1 MNPPLDLPTNLDD
14 GFPSIRAMNIKHLET
29 FIHIVGKGSFAA
41 AAEALHT
48 TQSTVS
54 ARVKDLEHYLGVEL
68 FDRSAHRAS
77 LTAKGRE
84 LLVMSQEITGALQ
97 RLRERISDQ
106 SAITGTLRLGVVGVV
121 AGTWL
126 PSLVRELRMRHP
138 SLQLQLEVNLSKIL
152 VRKLHS
158 GAQLDAVVIAG
169 RWEDDELRCEVVGT
183 EKFAWMASPS
193 LGLPQRF
200 HSPFDLAAHP
210 VVGFSAESFHHAV
223 IKAWFSAG
231 GVQYQPTIICNSME
245 VIARLVAQGQGVG
258 LLPCEYYGEEV
269 ALGKLKVLQTEPE
282 IPDVDFTMLS
292 IAKAPTVMVSALANA
307 VKAVRGHDAVL
318 S

>member
-1 MNPPLDLPTNLDD
+1 MNL
-14 GFPSIRAMNIKHLET
+14 KHLET
-29 FIHIVGKGSFAA
+29 FIHVVGKGSFAA

-54 ARVKDLEHYLGVEL
+54 ARVKDLEHYLGVAL

-77 LTAKGRE
+77 LTEKGRE
-84 LLVMSQEITGALQ
+84 LLVMSQEITGALH
-97 RLRERISDQ
+97 RMRERISDQ

-126 PSLVRELRMRHP
+126 PSLVRQLRMRHP
-138 SLQLQLEVNLSKIL
+138 SLKLQLEVDLSKIL
-152 VRKLHS
+152 VRKLRS

-169 RWEDDELRCEVVGT
+169 RWQDEELRCEVVGT
-183 EKFAWMASPS
+183 EKFAWMASPL
-193 LGLPQRF
+193 LGLSERVL
-200 HSPFDLAAHP
+200 SPVELAAHP

-223 IKAWFSAG
+223 MKAWFSAG

-258 LLPCEYYGEEV
+258 LLPCDYYGSEV

-282 IPDVDFTMLS
+282 IPDVDFTLLS
-292 IAKAPTVMVSALANA
+292 IAKAPSVMVNAVANA
-307 VKAVRGHDAVL
+307 VKDVCGHDAM
-318 S
+318 SS